1 MISRPSK
8 VNHQPRRPR
17 NPRLLRTGV
26 AGLFGP
32 YHGQPGETGRAG
44 APRVFSIPLP
54 SVRLVAAQEDAGPE
68 SSTFS
73 SIVRR
78 TETPMTGRKDGH
90 LFGMVHAHTGNVPLT
105 PRKDGD
111 LFESPLEACRTAN
124 AAGCKHRSATPRK
137 DGDLFESPQ
146 EAPGT
151 ANAAGC
157 KHRSATGRKDGHLF
171 RSSRQAPAGG
181 EIPAAEPFNVQSLG
195 LVPVAPGSFGPFR
208 TGVFS
213 TSSARFGKHNR
224 AGGRGPGSRL
234 FGCRGDRRRRA
245 CAPSERR
252 NEMKKFKEW
261 LKECGMALELFW
273 LGILSKL
280 DGEEREQREADEE
293 AREREAWE
301 AARKANEVA
310 A

>member
-17 NPRLLRTGV
+17 NPRLLRTGA

-44 APRVFSIPLP
+44 APTVFSIPLP

-90 LFGMVHAHTGNVPLT
+90 LLDMSHAHTGNVPLT

-111 LFESPLEACRTAN
+111 LFESPLEA
-124 AAGCKHRSATPRK
+124 PR
-137 DGDLFESPQ
+137 
-146 EAPGT
+146 T

-273 LGILSKL
+273 LGILAKL